1 MDWSTTLSRAISL
14 PFRFDESGSVS
25 YTEDPIKI
33 WQDRV
38 VVVVM
43 TGLGERIMR
52 PTFGSEASQTV
63 AENINDALVLLNQS
77 ISAAFSRWLPDLTLL
92 DVQGSVDP
100 YDGYLVVQIT
110 YNYRA
115 QNLIQTVN
123 IKTSVLSRSGDVI
136 REVAKND

>member
-1 MDWSTTLSRAISL
+1 
-14 PFRFDESGSVS
+14 
-25 YTEDPIKI
+25 
-33 WQDRV
+33 
-38 VVVVM
+38 M